1 MALAGA
7 DLDYAKEAFSL
18 IDDDEDGQLKGD
30 QCQTAVFAV
39 CAALKGT
46 APTLQQLAG
55 LPGYNASQMDEAA
68 FLSAV
73 GGIVAD
79 DKLTGDN
86 PFTGMD
92 RKKTGRVKVEDLKS
106 VLGTVGDALTEDE
119 LAVRRFTDLD
129 NNVLVLFQ
137 LCVMRKINVLGITS
151 DRLIKGQHIAAI
163 PIAGGREGVTTV
175 YVGEHNAFSNKK
187 RHPLFSVLTQDKRYV

>member
-92 RKKTGRVKVEDLKS
+92 RKKTGKVKVEDLKS

-119 LAVRRFTDLD
+119 LAFLLTLAPADGDGKVSHSALWDA
-129 NNVLVLFQ
+129 
-137 LCVMRKINVLGITS
+137 
-151 DRLIKGQHIAAI
+151 IKTGAVNRA
-163 PIAGGREGVTTV
+163 
-175 YVGEHNAFSNKK
+175 
-187 RHPLFSVLTQDKRYV
+187 